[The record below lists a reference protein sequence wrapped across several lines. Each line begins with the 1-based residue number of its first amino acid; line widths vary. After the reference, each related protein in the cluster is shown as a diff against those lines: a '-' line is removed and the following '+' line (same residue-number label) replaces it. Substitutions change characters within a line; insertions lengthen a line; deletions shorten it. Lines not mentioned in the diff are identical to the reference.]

1 MSAVLAI
8 DTAGPVV
15 GVALWDGTRGYERTA
30 RLSRGTEEQLPGLV
44 DQVCAESGVPLT
56 SLRGI
61 AVASGPGAFTGI
73 RVGLATAAGLAAA
86 LGVRIWAA
94 SSLLPRAVH
103 AGFGGDL
110 LVMLDARKS
119 RVYAAAW
126 RNDAPLHPEGDVDPA
141 VALSWVDR
149 PFRVTGEGALV
160 YRELFEGA
168 GGIVLADADHPGT
181 TVLARLGSQAFARGE
196 GVEPGALRA
205 SYLRDPDAVPRP
217 GPPQPG

>member
-1 MSAVLAI
+1 MTAVLAI

-15 GVALWDGTRGYERTA
+15 GVALWDGTRGFERTA
-30 RLSRGTEEQLPGLV
+30 RLSRGTEEQLPGLI
-44 DQVCAESGVPLT
+44 DQVCAEGSVPL
-56 SLRGI
+56 SALNGV

-86 LGVRIWAA
+86 LGVPVWAS

-126 RNDAPLHPEGDVDPA
+126 RNDALLHAEGDVDPT
-141 VALSWVDR
+141 VALGWVDR
-149 PFRVTGEGALV
+149 PFRVTGEGGLV
-160 YRELFEGA
+160 YRELFEAA
-168 GGIVLADADHPGT
+168 GGLVLADAEHPGT
-181 TVLARLGSQAFARGE
+181 TALARLGAQAFARGE
-196 GVEPGALRA
+196 GLEPGALRA
-205 SYLRDPDAVPRP
+205 SYLREPDAVPRP
-217 GPPQPG
+217 VPG